1 MKKNILIT
9 FSLTLLSFIVSCS
22 TNVEQCQA
30 DDTLIYAVVDST
42 HTQPIRSSL
51 VDDILIY
58 YTVDSVRNDREKWM
72 KGYYTDTTIYSMR
85 NYSYILSMYDI
96 DSLKYVRI
104 VEQLYPLSSAEATI
118 FYDSLTNSQGIRKLF
133 FLKLDTLF
141 VRYAIDDSGS
151 CIQKLFN
158 MMKYLNPKNV
168 EIDWISEYSLSI
180 YYYVIPENL
189 ERFRSFYDTCNKD
202 FYYGMND
209 WVESY
214 NSEILDRIE
223 KKKNV
228 Y

>member
-9 FSLTLLSFIVSCS
+9 FNFILICFIVSCS
-22 TNVEQCQA
+22 SNMEQSQT
-30 DDTLIYAVVDST
+30 DDTIINVAVDSLHT
-42 HTQPIRSSL
+42 HPIRSAL
-51 VDDILIY
+51 VDETPIHYIA
-58 YTVDSVRNDREKWM
+58 DSARNDREKWI
-72 KGYYTDTTIYSMR
+72 KGYYTDTTTYSMR
-85 NYSYILSMYDI
+85 NYSHILSMYDI

-104 VEQLYPLSSAEATI
+104 VEQLYPLSSVEATI
-118 FYDSLTNSQGIRKLF
+118 FYDSLTNSQGKRKLF

-141 VRYAIDDSGS
+141 VRYAIIDSGS
-151 CIQKLFN
+151 CVQKLFN
-158 MMKYLNPKNV
+158 MMKYLNPKDV
-168 EIDWISEYSLSI
+168 EIDWIAEYSLSI